1 MSQVSVGAQ
10 ATLASIA
17 GGRLILDSFCQITT
31 DLHFDAALMSR
42 IFFIFASLNGSHEW
56 TLEPKYFG
64 RPTNRLANM
73 AAFFLM
79 GI

>member
-1 MSQVSVGAQ
+1 MMYS
-10 ATLASIA
+10 LKEW
-17 GGRLILDSFCQITT
+17 
-31 DLHFDAALMSR
+31 HFHAALMSR
-42 IFFIFASLNGSHEW
+42 IFFIFASLNGSHKW

-64 RPTNRLANM
+64 HPINRLANM